1 MKKKN
6 SIFKRKFNF
15 GIFFE
20 KFHFFKKK
28 KNAFVNNFIYFL
40 GQNQGGGNG
49 DYMRHDMGP
58 PHAHFEGGQG
68 GPQGPGGQM
77 QYYPPQQQQ
86 YYGPP
91 QAAMYNSPQYMM
103 PQGGPPQQYYGNYA
117 GGQPGYGGPGGPP
130 QGQRGQQGGASNNY

>member
-1 MKKKN
+1 MKKIAFLN
-6 SIFKRKFNF
+6 ETSNLE
-15 GIFFE
+15 FF
-20 KFHFFKKK
+20 
-28 KNAFVNNFIYFL
+28 FVNLSLHLSIIYLFL
-40 GQNQGGGNG
+40 GQNHGGGNG

-77 QYYPPQQQQ
+77 YYPPQQQQ

-117 GGQPGYGGPGGPP
+117 GGQPGYGGHGGPP

>member
-1 MKKKN
+1 
-6 SIFKRKFNF
+6 
-15 GIFFE
+15 
-20 KFHFFKKK
+20 
-28 KNAFVNNFIYFL
+28 
-40 GQNQGGGNG
+40 
-49 DYMRHDMGP
+49 MRHDMGP

-117 GGQPGYGGPGGPP
+117 GGQPGYGP
-130 QGQRGQQGGASNNY
+130 QIIFEFVTSMI